1 MTKKSKIIFN
11 LSIKDLKELGIIK
24 TKRKSRKKKYIKQ
37 LNNDNIKSD
46 SSHMFGQPT
55 FQNVSNLQTENLKI
69 QNDINKLALE
79 NSTINNLD
87 FVNNDSF
94 SNRNNYFLYSLSDES
109 KKYKQFADETLAQ
122 NNLYNNN
129 SRNISKDNYRVME
142 LDDDEDDNFTYDN
155 EKDDDNNAG
164 NDEGGGG
171 NDNDFDNVE
180 LNNIYSNKIDTIKQ
194 ETNPYES
201 EVKSSMD
208 ETKTESEMKKKKQFN
223 LCTYHK

>member
-1 MTKKSKIIFN
+1 
-11 LSIKDLKELGIIK
+11 
-24 TKRKSRKKKYIKQ
+24 
-37 LNNDNIKSD
+37 
-46 SSHMFGQPT
+46 
-55 FQNVSNLQTENLKI
+55 
-69 QNDINKLALE
+69 
-79 NSTINNLD
+79 
-87 FVNNDSF
+87 
-94 SNRNNYFLYSLSDES
+94 
-109 KKYKQFADETLAQ
+109 
-122 NNLYNNN
+122 
-129 SRNISKDNYRVME
+129 ME

-208 ETKTESEMKKKKQFN
+208 ETKTESEMKKKKQLEDHNPFK
-223 LCTYHK
+223 HVKKQEDRKSVV